1 MLVKVLIKRH
11 FKMEK
16 LNEVVALL
24 KKFRSDASEQPGY
37 VCGETLI
44 ADGEPEEVVVISTWQ
59 SIDDWNNWKA
69 SKTRIENDA
78 MLKIFQEQPTEYT
91 AYYLNLSTN

>member
-1 MLVKVLIKRH
+1 MLVKVLIKRQ

-16 LNEVVALL
+16 LNEVIALL
-24 KKFRSDASEQPGY
+24 TKFRSEALNQPGY

-44 ADGEPEEVVVISTWQ
+44 ADGEPEKMMVISTWQ

-69 SKTRIENDA
+69 SRSRIENEA
-78 MLKIFQEQPTEYT
+78 MLEIFQEQPTEYT
-91 AYYLNLSTN
+91 VYRLSSSTK

>member
-91 AYYLNLSTN
+91 AYYLNPSTN

>member
-16 LNEVVALL
+16 LNEVIALL

-44 ADGEPEEVVVISTWQ
+44 ADGEPEKMMVISTWQ

-69 SKTRIENDA
+69 SRSRIENEA
-78 MLKIFQEQPTEYT
+78 MLEIFQEQPTEYT
-91 AYYLNLSTN
+91 VYRLSSSTK

>member
-1 MLVKVLIKRH
+1 MLVKVLIKRQ

-16 LNEVVALL
+16 LNEVIALL
-24 KKFRSDASEQPGY
+24 KKFRSDALNHTGY

-44 ADGEPEEVVVISTWQ
+44 ADGEPEKMMVISTWQ
-59 SIDDWNNWKA
+59 SLDDWNNWKK
-69 SKTRIENDA
+69 SKTRIENEA

-91 AYYLNLSTN
+91 VYRPSAPTN

>member
-1 MLVKVLIKRH
+1 MLVKVLVKRH

-16 LNEVVALL
+16 LDEVIALL
-24 KKFRSDASEQPGY
+24 KKFRSDALDQPGY

-44 ADGEPEEVVVISTWQ
+44 ADGEPEKLMVISTWQ
-59 SIDDWNNWKA
+59 SIEDWNNWKA

-91 AYYLNLSTN
+91 VYRLGSSSN